1 MPTVDFVTFCC
12 PKDVH
17 KLHAPGWLD
26 RAVQSHA
33 HDFRK
38 VYVLHQHLPSVQAEP
53 LPSYATIVDVDDE
66 IVGRHV
72 KLPDEAAEQYTG
84 PANRAH
90 YWRNH
95 IMNHLTGMEVS
106 EADYILFQDADIT
119 YLSEHGPWIPEAISV
134 LEAKPECLMVTP
146 HWGGADGIVSEDV
159 RAWYVNTVS
168 QQIFLIRRDRMKAV
182 DLNVPWN
189 WEKLAPFGP
198 MQEFYYMLEGRLW
211 RYMDRE
217 RLVRGVLKHHRYW
230 HHQW

>member
-1 MPTVDFVTFCC
+1 MPTVDFITFCC
-12 PKDVH
+12 PKDIH
-17 KLHAPGWLD
+17 KLHAEGVLD
-26 RAVQSHA
+26 KAVKSHA
-33 HDFRK
+33 HPFRQ
-38 VYVLHQHLPSVQAEP
+38 VYVLHQHVAGVEARP
-53 LPSYATIVDVDDE
+53 LPDYAQIVTVDDE

-72 KLPDEAAEQYTG
+72 HLPDDAAEHYTG

-106 EADYILFQDADIT
+106 QADYILFQDADIT
-119 YLSEHGPWIPEAISV
+119 YLPETGPWVEEAIQV
-134 LEAKPECLMVTP
+134 LESQPSCLMVTP
-146 HWGGADGIVSEDV
+146 NWGGADGIVHQDG
-159 RAWYVNTVS
+159 RAWYVETVS

-217 RLVRGVLKHHRYW
+217 RLVRGVLKAHRYW
-230 HHQW
+230 HWQW